1 MFNGIIFNQG
11 VIKKITKRDKGINI
25 FINSILKL
33 TKKDIGVSVA
43 CDGVCLTLISIKN
56 RLMEFYLSDETI
68 QRSKFKFLKIKDNI
82 NLELPL
88 KYGQKISGHICQGHV
103 DTVGKISTIKKIDK
117 SYLFDFEIIKKERKN
132 LIEKAS
138 ICINGIS
145 LTISKVTQK
154 GFQVWVIPHTFKLT
168 NLSSLKKSSL
178 VNIEIDILSKYVRN
192 YFNEK
197 NNYASIESIIN
208 IAKKG
213 GMFILVD
220 DEKRENEG
228 DLIISTSDSSAKNIN
243 FMAKYGRGLICLA
256 LDSIQAKRLNL
267 SLMSPI
273 NQSRNK
279 TAFTISIEAKKGIT
293 TGISAKDRAK
303 TIKIASKKNVNKK
316 DIVSP
321 GHIFPIIAKDGGV
334 LVRAGHTEA
343 SVDISKLA
351 KKNNS
356 AVICEIMNE
365 DGTMA
370 KGQDLFN
377 FAKKHNLKIGKIE
390 DLIAYRLK
398 KEKLI
403 KLKKQSDIEV
413 KNQKYKIRI
422 YENLLDGSEHFAL
435 VKGNIK
441 KGIVPRVR
449 VISSNVVQNYLIN
462 QQLPNS
468 FDKTLNY
475 FKKFNNCVLVFI
487 KDTNLKS
494 VTQTLKDYKNK
505 DFYKKGNDKLIRN
518 YGIGAQIIKDLKIKN
533 MILITKSLKKVIGL
547 EGYDIKINK
556 QEII

>member
-1 MFNGIIFNQG
+1 M
-11 VIKKITKRDKGINI
+11 
-25 FINSILKL
+25 
-33 TKKDIGVSVA
+33 KKDNF
-43 CDGVCLTLISIKN
+43 TSIEN
-56 RLMEFYLSDETI
+56 
-68 QRSKFKFLKIKDNI
+68 
-82 NLELPL
+82 
-88 KYGQKISGHICQGHV
+88 
-103 DTVGKISTIKKIDK
+103 
-117 SYLFDFEIIKKERKN
+117 IIK
-132 LIEKAS
+132 
-138 ICINGIS
+138 
-145 LTISKVTQK
+145 
-154 GFQVWVIPHTFKLT
+154 
-168 NLSSLKKSSL
+168 
-178 VNIEIDILSKYVRN
+178 
-192 YFNEK
+192 
-197 NNYASIESIIN
+197 

-228 DLIISTSDSSAKNIN
+228 DLIISTSNSNAKNIN

-256 LDSIQAKRLNL
+256 LDSVQAKKLNL
-267 SLMSPI
+267 SLMSTN

-279 TAFTISIEAKKGIT
+279 TAFAISIEAKKGIT
-293 TGISAKDRAK
+293 TGISAKDRAR
-303 TIKIASKKNVNKK
+303 TIKIASKNNVDKNE
-316 DIVSP
+316 IVSP
-321 GHIFPIIAKDGGV
+321 GHVFPIIAKDGGV

-370 KGQDLFN
+370 KGQDLFD
-377 FAKKHNLKIGKIE
+377 FAKKHKLKIGKIE

-403 KLKKQSDIEV
+403 RLKKQSNIEV
-413 KNQKYKIRI
+413 KKQKYKIRI

-435 VKGNIK
+435 IKGTIK
-441 KGIVPRVR
+441 KGIAPRVR

-468 FDKTLNY
+468 FNKTLNY
-475 FKKFNNCVLVFI
+475 FKRFNTCVLVFI

-505 DFYKKGNDKLIRN
+505 DFYKKGKDKLIRN

-533 MILITKSLKKVIGL
+533 MILITKSPKKVIGL
-547 EGYDIKINK
+547 DGYGIKIIK

>member
-1 MFNGIIFNQG
+1 M
-11 VIKKITKRDKGINI
+11 
-25 FINSILKL
+25 
-33 TKKDIGVSVA
+33 
-43 CDGVCLTLISIKN
+43 
-56 RLMEFYLSDETI
+56 
-68 QRSKFKFLKIKDNI
+68 
-82 NLELPL
+82 P
-88 KYGQKISGHICQGHV
+88 
-103 DTVGKISTIKKIDK
+103 
-117 SYLFDFEIIKKERKN
+117 
-132 LIEKAS
+132 
-138 ICINGIS
+138 
-145 LTISKVTQK
+145 
-154 GFQVWVIPHTFKLT
+154 
-168 NLSSLKKSSL
+168 
-178 VNIEIDILSKYVRN
+178 
-192 YFNEK
+192 K
-197 NNYASIESIIN
+197 NNFASIESIIN
-208 IAKKG
+208 VAKKG

-228 DLIISTSDSSAKNIN
+228 DLIISTSNTNAKNIN

-267 SLMSPI
+267 SLMSTN

-279 TAFTISIEAKKGIT
+279 TAFAVSIEAKKGIT

-303 TIKIASKKNVNKK
+303 TIKIASKKNVKK
-316 DIVSP
+316 NEIVSP
-321 GHIFPIIAKDGGV
+321 GHVFPIIAKDGGV

-370 KGQDLFN
+370 KGKDLFD
-377 FAKKHNLKIGKIE
+377 FAKKHKLKIGKIE

-403 KLKKQSDIEV
+403 RLKKQSPIVV

-435 VKGNIK
+435 IKGNIK
-441 KGIVPRVR
+441 KSITPRVR

-462 QQLPNS
+462 QELPNS
-468 FDKTLNY
+468 FNKTLNY

-494 VTQTLKDYKNK
+494 VSQTLKDYKNK
-505 DFYKKGNDKLIRN
+505 DFYKKGKDKLIRN

-533 MILITKSLKKVIGL
+533 MILISKSPKKVIGL
-547 EGYDIKINK
+547 DGYGIKITR

>member
-1 MFNGIIFNQG
+1 M
-11 VIKKITKRDKGINI
+11 
-25 FINSILKL
+25 
-33 TKKDIGVSVA
+33 
-43 CDGVCLTLISIKN
+43 
-56 RLMEFYLSDETI
+56 
-68 QRSKFKFLKIKDNI
+68 
-82 NLELPL
+82 
-88 KYGQKISGHICQGHV
+88 
-103 DTVGKISTIKKIDK
+103 
-117 SYLFDFEIIKKERKN
+117 
-132 LIEKAS
+132 
-138 ICINGIS
+138 
-145 LTISKVTQK
+145 
-154 GFQVWVIPHTFKLT
+154 
-168 NLSSLKKSSL
+168 KKS
-178 VNIEIDILSKYVRN
+178 N
-192 YFNEK
+192 YT
-197 NNYASIESIIN
+197 SIENIIN

-228 DLIISTSDSSAKNIN
+228 DLIISTSDSNAKNIN

-256 LDSIQAKRLNL
+256 MDRVQAKRLNL

-279 TAFTISIEAKKGIT
+279 TAFTVSIEAKKGIT

-303 TIKIASKKNVNKK
+303 TIKIASKKNVNKRE
-316 DIVSP
+316 IVSP
-321 GHIFPIIAKDGGV
+321 GHVFPIIAKDGGV

-370 KGQDLFN
+370 KGHDLFN
-377 FAKKHNLKIGKIE
+377 FANKHNLKIGKIE

-403 KLKKQSDIEV
+403 RLKKQSDIMV

-435 VKGNIK
+435 IKGNIK
-441 KGIVPRVR
+441 KSITPRVR
-449 VISSNVVQNYLIN
+449 VISSNVVKNYLIS
-462 QQLPNS
+462 QKLPNS
-468 FDKTLNY
+468 FNKTINY
-475 FKKFNNCVLVFI
+475 FKKFPNCVLVFI

-494 VTQTLKDYKNK
+494 VTQTLKDYKNN

-533 MILITKSLKKVIGL
+533 MILITKSPKKVIGL
-547 EGYDIKINK
+547 EGYGIKITK

>member
-1 MFNGIIFNQG
+1 M
-11 VIKKITKRDKGINI
+11 K
-25 FINSILKL
+25 
-33 TKKDIGVSVA
+33 
-43 CDGVCLTLISIKN
+43 
-56 RLMEFYLSDETI
+56 
-68 QRSKFKFLKIKDNI
+68 
-82 NLELPL
+82 
-88 KYGQKISGHICQGHV
+88 
-103 DTVGKISTIKKIDK
+103 
-117 SYLFDFEIIKKERKN
+117 
-132 LIEKAS
+132 
-138 ICINGIS
+138 
-145 LTISKVTQK
+145 
-154 GFQVWVIPHTFKLT
+154 
-168 NLSSLKKSSL
+168 
-178 VNIEIDILSKYVRN
+178 
-192 YFNEK
+192 K
-197 NNYASIESIIN
+197 NNYTPIEVIIN

-228 DLIISTSDSSAKNIN
+228 DLIISTSDSNAKNIN

-256 LDSIQAKRLNL
+256 MDGVQAKRLNL
-267 SLMSPI
+267 SLMSPV

-316 DIVSP
+316 EIVSP
-321 GHIFPIIAKDGGV
+321 GHVFPIIAKDGGV

-377 FAKKHNLKIGKIE
+377 FAKVHNLKIGKIE

-403 KLKKQSDIEV
+403 KLKKQSDI
-413 KNQKYKIRI
+413 KFNNQKYKIRI

-435 VKGNIK
+435 I
-441 KGIVPRVR
+441 KGIIKRGMAPRVR

-468 FDKTLNY
+468 FNKTLNY
-475 FKKFNNCVLVFI
+475 FRKFNNCVLVFI
-487 KDTNLKS
+487 KDSNLKS

-505 DFYKKGNDKLIRN
+505 NFYKKGNDKLIRN

-533 MILITKSLKKVIGL
+533 MILITKSPKKVIGL
-547 EGYDIKINK
+547 EGYDIKITK

>member
-1 MFNGIIFNQG
+1 M
-11 VIKKITKRDKGINI
+11 
-25 FINSILKL
+25 S
-33 TKKDIGVSVA
+33 
-43 CDGVCLTLISIKN
+43 
-56 RLMEFYLSDETI
+56 
-68 QRSKFKFLKIKDNI
+68 
-82 NLELPL
+82 
-88 KYGQKISGHICQGHV
+88 
-103 DTVGKISTIKKIDK
+103 
-117 SYLFDFEIIKKERKN
+117 
-132 LIEKAS
+132 
-138 ICINGIS
+138 
-145 LTISKVTQK
+145 
-154 GFQVWVIPHTFKLT
+154 
-168 NLSSLKKSSL
+168 
-178 VNIEIDILSKYVRN
+178 
-192 YFNEK
+192 K
-197 NNYASIESIIN
+197 NNFASIESIIN
-208 IAKKG
+208 VAKKG

-228 DLIISTSDSSAKNIN
+228 DLIISTSNSNAKNIN

-267 SLMSPI
+267 SLMSSN

-303 TIKIASKKNVNKK
+303 TISIASKKNVKK
-316 DIVSP
+316 SDIVSP
-321 GHIFPIIAKDGGV
+321 GHVFPIIAKDGGV

-370 KGQDLFN
+370 KGQKLFD
-377 FAKKHNLKIGKIE
+377 FAKKHKLKIGKIE

-403 KLKKQSDIEV
+403 KLKKQSFIEV

-435 VKGNIK
+435 IKGTIK
-441 KGIVPRVR
+441 KGVAPRVR
-449 VISSNVVQNYLIN
+449 VISSNVVQNYLMN

-468 FDKTLNY
+468 FNKTLNY
-475 FKKFNNCVLVFI
+475 FKKFNTCVLIFI

-505 DFYKKGNDKLIRN
+505 DFYKKGKDKLIRN
-518 YGIGAQIIKDLKIKN
+518 YGIGAQIIKDLKIRN
-533 MILITKSLKKVIGL
+533 MTLITKSPKKVIGL
-547 EGYDIKINK
+547 DGYGIRITK

>member
-1 MFNGIIFNQG
+1 M
-11 VIKKITKRDKGINI
+11 
-25 FINSILKL
+25 
-33 TKKDIGVSVA
+33 KKD
-43 CDGVCLTLISIKN
+43 N
-56 RLMEFYLSDETI
+56 F
-68 QRSKFKFLKIKDNI
+68 
-82 NLELPL
+82 
-88 KYGQKISGHICQGHV
+88 
-103 DTVGKISTIKKIDK
+103 
-117 SYLFDFEIIKKERKN
+117 
-132 LIEKAS
+132 
-138 ICINGIS
+138 
-145 LTISKVTQK
+145 
-154 GFQVWVIPHTFKLT
+154 
-168 NLSSLKKSSL
+168 
-178 VNIEIDILSKYVRN
+178 
-192 YFNEK
+192 
-197 NNYASIESIIN
+197 ASIESIIQV
-208 IAKKG
+208 AKKG

-228 DLIISTSDSSAKNIN
+228 DLIISTSDSNAKNIN

-256 LDSIQAKRLNL
+256 LDTVQAKKLNL

-279 TAFTISIEAKKGIT
+279 TAFTVSIEAKKGIT

-303 TIKIASKKNVNKK
+303 TIKIASKKNVKK
-316 DIVSP
+316 NEIVSP
-321 GHIFPIIAKDGGV
+321 GHVFPIIAKDGGV

-343 SVDISKLA
+343 SVDISRLA

-365 DGTMA
+365 DGSMA
-370 KGQDLFN
+370 KGQDLIN
-377 FAKKHNLKIGKIE
+377 FSKKHNLKIGKIE

-403 KLKKQSDIEV
+403 KLKKQSYIDV

-435 VKGNIK
+435 IKGNIK
-441 KGIVPRVR
+441 KGITPRVR

-468 FDKTLNY
+468 FNKTLNY

-505 DFYKKGNDKLIRN
+505 DFYRKGNDKLIRN

-533 MILITKSLKKVIGL
+533 MTLITKSPKKVIGL
-547 EGYDIKINK
+547 DGYGIKITK
-556 QEII
+556 QELI

>member
-1 MFNGIIFNQG
+1 M
-11 VIKKITKRDKGINI
+11 K
-25 FINSILKL
+25 
-33 TKKDIGVSVA
+33 
-43 CDGVCLTLISIKN
+43 
-56 RLMEFYLSDETI
+56 
-68 QRSKFKFLKIKDNI
+68 
-82 NLELPL
+82 
-88 KYGQKISGHICQGHV
+88 
-103 DTVGKISTIKKIDK
+103 
-117 SYLFDFEIIKKERKN
+117 
-132 LIEKAS
+132 
-138 ICINGIS
+138 
-145 LTISKVTQK
+145 
-154 GFQVWVIPHTFKLT
+154 
-168 NLSSLKKSSL
+168 
-178 VNIEIDILSKYVRN
+178 
-192 YFNEK
+192 K
-197 NNYASIESIIN
+197 NNFSSIESIIST
-208 IAKKG
+208 AKKG

-228 DLIISTSDSSAKNIN
+228 DLIISTSDTNSKNIN
-243 FMAKYGRGLICLA
+243 FMAKHGRGLICLA
-256 LDSIQAKRLNL
+256 MDRVQAKRLNL
-267 SLMSPI
+267 SLMSPV

-279 TAFTISIEAKKGIT
+279 TAFTVSIEAKKGIT

-316 DIVSP
+316 EIVSP

-365 DGTMA
+365 NGTMA
-370 KGQDLFN
+370 KGQDLFD
-377 FAKKHNLKIGKIE
+377 FAKKHNLKIAKIE

-403 KLKKQSDIEV
+403 KLKKQSDIKV

-435 VKGNIK
+435 IKGNIK
-441 KGIVPRVR
+441 KTITPRVR
-449 VISSNVVQNYLIN
+449 VISSNVVQNYLMN

-468 FDKTLNY
+468 FNKTLNY
-475 FKKFNNCVLVFI
+475 FKKFSNCVLVFI

-533 MILITKSLKKVIGL
+533 MILITKSPKKVIGL
-547 EGYDIKINK
+547 EGYDIKIIK
-556 QEII
+556 QELI